1 MPPTYVYQRTSTLV
15 LRPRSQNTHKNN
27 KTYSNR
33 VHNSYAVVCCSSSLT
48 PAAPGR
54 IAANEKQ
61 LGENGHVPEV
71 CKRTKTYDIVTLSN
85 LCVDIVVPVETLPK
99 ADPGERSKLL
109 QNLTDRPPSTDAWE
123 VGGNTNTLIAAAR
136 LGMKAA
142 AVGQVGKDVYGGFL
156 VDVLK
161 HEGVDMIVPI
171 VSQDDAISTLLCFVL
186 VDSNAQHTFCS
197 RYDFGP
203 WPLFDSVKGLPDRVK
218 VLLES
223 TAALFINGFVFDEI
237 PAPIILEAALHAQRA
252 GAAVL
257 FDPGPRAWT
266 FGQGERREA
275 MESMLRIA
283 DVVLMT
289 QEEAAAVTGIY
300 SAEGAARWILEKKT
314 PKEGQGTQT
323 EWCIIKKGAE
333 GALLAS
339 KYPED
344 TIVEQAA
351 LKVDV
356 RDTVGCG
363 DSFAAA
369 VALGY
374 TRGHSIPSVMALAS
388 AVGAA
393 TAMGSGAGRNVA
405 RAEDVI
411 ALLAAA
417 LPDCRDGRHEAALQV
432 LSNSM
437 RSG

>member
-1 MPPTYVYQRTSTLV
+1 M
-15 LRPRSQNTHKNN
+15 
-27 KTYSNR
+27 
-33 VHNSYAVVCCSSSLT
+33 VCCSPSLT

-54 IAANEKQ
+54 TAANENQ
-61 LGENGHVPEV
+61 LGENGHVPETF
-71 CKRTKTYDIVTLSN
+71 KRTKTYDIVTLSN

-99 ADPGERSKLL
+99 ADPGERAKLL
-109 QNLTDRPPSTDAWE
+109 KNLTDRPPSTDAWE

-161 HEGVDMIVPI
+161 HEGVDTILPI
-171 VSQDDAISTLLCFVL
+171 VSPSSNDAISTLLCFVL
-186 VDSNAQHTFCS
+186 VASNAQHTFCS

-203 WPLFDSVKGLPDRVK
+203 WPLFASVEKLPDRVK

-237 PAPIILEAALHAQRA
+237 PAPIILEAAVHAQRA

-300 SAEGAARWILEKKT
+300 SAEGAARWILEKKA
-314 PKEGQGTQT
+314 GQGTQT
-323 EWCIIKKGAE
+323 EWCIIKRGAE

-339 KYPED
+339 KYPKD
-344 TIVEQAA
+344 LIVEQAA

-417 LPDCRDGRHEAALQV
+417 LPDCRDGRHGAALQV
-432 LSNSM
+432 LKSM

>member
-1 MPPTYVYQRTSTLV
+1 MSTTYVSQRTPV
-15 LRPRSQNTHKNN
+15 FLRPGSLILYKN
-27 KTYSNR
+27 KKFSI
-33 VHNSYAVVCCSSSLT
+33 NSSCIKNSRIVVGCSSSLT
-48 PAAPGR
+48 PTK
-54 IAANEKQ
+54 AANEEQRTNERESYAAAPYK
-61 LGENGHVPEV
+61 G
-71 CKRTKTYDIVTLSN
+71 TKTYDIVTLSN
-85 LCVDIVVPVETLPK
+85 LCVDIVVPVDALPS
-99 ADPGERSKLL
+99 ADPAERAKLL
-109 QNLTDRPPSTDAWE
+109 KDLTDRPPSSDAWE

-142 AVGQVGKDVYGGFL
+142 AVGQVGDDVYGGFL
-156 VDVLK
+156 VDVLRQ
-161 HEGVDMIVPI
+161 EGVDTIVPI
-171 VSQDDAISTLLCFVL
+171 VNSASCVEGDTISTLLCFVL
-186 VDSNAQHTFCS
+186 VASNAQHTFCS

-203 WPLFDSVKGLPDRVK
+203 WPLFDSVTKLPDKVK

-237 PAPIILEAALHAQRA
+237 PAHIILEAALHAQRG

-283 DVVLMT
+283 DIVLMT
-289 QEEAAAVTGIY
+289 QEEAAVVTGINN
-300 SAEGAARWILEKKT
+300 AEGAARWILERK
-314 PKEGQGTQT
+314 GDHGTQS

-339 KYPED
+339 RYPQD
-344 TIVEQAA
+344 LIVEQEA

-405 RAEDVI
+405 RAEHVI
-411 ALLAAA
+411 SLLAAA
-417 LPDCRDGRHEAALQV
+417 LPDCKDGRHQAALQV
-432 LSNSM
+432 LEGM
-437 RSG
+437 RSV